1 MIYLVSCLKKLIMAW
16 DARGLWDFFFFE
28 AHCYNISQWGPGGEK
43 NCQPTSKYFKYFS
56 DIRSSIF
63 FAQTINITGFK
74 NCQKNDDF
82 WWLKIPTGGHIPTEV
97 AAVPL
102 RATGDQWAPVESFD
116 GW

>member
-1 MIYLVSCLKKLIMAW
+1 MPVAYGISFFLKPIATISVNGAQEGKKLPA
-16 DARGLWDFFFFE
+16 
-28 AHCYNISQWGPGGEK
+28 
-43 NCQPTSKYFKYFS
+43 YFKILQILFRYPRFN
-56 DIRSSIF
+56 F

-102 RATGDQWAPVESFD
+102 RATGDR
-116 GW
+116 